1 MIRLH
6 APAVFLLLLLIPAA
20 AVCAEG
26 ITGSWINASE
36 HCWSNLEILT
46 VMSSGEAARI
56 TKCTDEDGWVQFT
69 YERGAVTEKSGHY
82 LFQMKETHTL
92 TGGPRGY
99 TQESCTISEEPAA
112 LMFCGDGPYSPLGPL
127 LDPGYA
133 DADVLAGRIHDL
145 VNLSVFSIQAQIDG
159 FGGSDMIAYWK
170 KPAVIP
176 GLKGSAC
183 AELHSSGTT
192 FFFFPR
198 MPVTFVLDID
208 RYSVIAGI
216 TITGRQTSI
225 SHNQRGD
232 GHFYGSLVVEGI
244 GTVEY
249 GDESGKY
256 GISVVDGHA
265 QDGESILYIHG
276 QRHVMPAAF

>member
-1 MIRLH
+1 MIRLRS
-6 APAVFLLLLLIPAA
+6 PVVFLLLILIPAA
-20 AVCAEG
+20 AVLAED
-26 ITGSWINASE
+26 ITGSWINVTK

-46 VMSSGEAARI
+46 VNSCGEAARI
-56 TKCTDEDGWVQFT
+56 TKCTDDDGWVQFS
-69 YERGAVTEKSGHY
+69 YERGAVTKKSGQY
-82 LFQMKETHTL
+82 VFQVKEVHTL

-99 TQESCTISEEPAA
+99 KQESCTISEEPAA

-127 LDPGYA
+127 LDPSNV
-133 DADVLAGRIHDL
+133 DPDVLAGRFHVL
-145 VNLSVFSIQAQIDG
+145 VNLSVFSIQSQIEG
-159 FGGSDMIAYWK
+159 FGGSDMISYWN
-170 KPAVIP
+170 KPTVIH
-176 GLKGSAC
+176 GLSGSARG
-183 AELHSSGTT
+183 ELHSSGTS

-208 RYSVIAGI
+208 RYSVIDGI
-216 TITGRQTSI
+216 TITGKQTSI

-232 GHFYGSLVVEGI
+232 GHFYGSLVIAGI

-249 GDESGKY
+249 GDESGGY
-256 GISVVDGHA
+256 GIAVVDGHA